1 MIRPASA
8 PMILPMFSGSFR
20 NSLLF
25 ISRLLV
31 IAAFALRVL
40 VPVGYMPSAVSGGWI
55 LQLCPDGLSPQVMA
69 RLLGG
74 GHAHH
79 HHHGHD
85 SGSAEPQRC
94 DLGGALSAEL
104 DNVEIAALPQG
115 RAAEPARR
123 AGDSS
128 GTVSIIL
135 LAFRSRAPP
144 IASRGP
150 LLTA

>member
-1 MIRPASA
+1 MMH
-8 PMILPMFSGSFR
+8 PMVSGSYR
-20 NSLLF
+20 HWLLF

-31 IAAFALRVL
+31 IATFALRVL

-79 HHHGHD
+79 HHHHADD
-85 SGSAEPQRC
+85 SGSAQPQRC
-94 DLGGALSAEL
+94 DLGSALSAEL
-104 DNVEIAALPQG
+104 GQTEIPALPQG
-115 RAAEPARR
+115 EAGELTRLAGESSRA
-123 AGDSS
+123 
-128 GTVSIIL
+128 VSPIIH
-135 LAFRSRAPP
+135 AYRPRAPP